1 MVKEMTFKVEDLR
14 AIVQKNRDEHC
25 KIFEEALDGYRKTA
39 ISELETM
46 LERAKKGKRVV
57 EVRVHLPMPC
67 DHTREYDAVIKML
80 ELTADATVLLDQQE
94 FTQYVM
100 EDWDWM
106 RDFLGA
112 SRVYG
117 SEMAVESMQRR
128 Y

>member
-1 MVKEMTFKVEDLR
+1 ML
-14 AIVQKNRDEHC
+14 KNRDEHC

-39 ISELETM
+39 ISELETI
-46 LERAKKGKRVV
+46 LERARTGKRVV
-57 EVRVHLPMPC
+57 EVSVHLPMPR

-100 EDWDWM
+100 DDWDWM
-106 RDFLGA
+106 RDFLVA
-112 SRVYG
+112 SRTYG
-117 SEMAVESMQRR
+117 SEIAAEGLQRR